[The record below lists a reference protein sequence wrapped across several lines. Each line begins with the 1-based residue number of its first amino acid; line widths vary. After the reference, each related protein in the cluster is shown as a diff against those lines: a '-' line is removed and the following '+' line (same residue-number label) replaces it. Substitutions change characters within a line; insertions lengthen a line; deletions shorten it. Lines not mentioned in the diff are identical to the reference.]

1 MKRFLLALILCIAG
15 FTHTVAQAQQSPEQ
29 AEMLL
34 KISCVET
41 PVFFQSNKKW
51 KEIPMF
57 RGTAYIEA
65 IAPDGGLTSLNPPFT
80 ILANLDT
87 GTYTMILMFGTEW
100 QVVCPL
106 TGGVEFGTVLLP

>member
-1 MKRFLLALILCIAG
+1 MKRFLIVLICIAG

-29 AEMLL
+29 AEILL

-41 PVFFQSNKKW
+41 PVFFESNKKW
-51 KEIPMF
+51 EEIPMF

-65 IAPDGGLTSLNPPFT
+65 INPNGESTSLNPPFT

-87 GTYTMILMFGTEW
+87 GTYTMILMFGDKW

-106 TGGVEFGTVLLP
+106 TGGVEFGTVPLP